1 MQSNNFLIMIN
12 LDDFNKIDFRVGTIV
27 QAESFP
33 EAKKPAFK
41 LWIDLG
47 SELGIRKSSAQVTD
61 LYPMEELLGR
71 QVVCVVN
78 LKPRQIGP
86 FISEVLVTGFPDAE
100 KRVVLCTTEREVP
113 NGARLF

>member
-1 MQSNNFLIMIN
+1 MITW
-12 LDDFNKIDFRVGTIV
+12 DDFIKVDVRAGTIIR
-27 QAESFP
+27 AEPFP

-47 SELGIRKSSAQVTD
+47 TELGIRKTSVQITHHYRVD
-61 LYPMEELLGR
+61 ELPGR

-78 LKPRQIGP
+78 FPPKQIAS
-86 FISEVLVTGFPDAE
+86 FQSEVLVTGFPDAE
-100 KRVVLCTTEREVP
+100 GKVVLTAIDKRVP

>member
-1 MQSNNFLIMIN
+1 MIKWE
-12 LDDFNKIDFRVGTIV
+12 DFEKVELRAGTIV
-27 QAESFP
+27 RAEPFP

-47 SELGIRKSSAQVTD
+47 KEIGVKQSSAQITSYYRPAD
-61 LYPMEELLGR
+61 LIGR

-78 LKPRQIGP
+78 FSPRQIGP
-86 FISEVLVTGFPDAE
+86 FTSEVLTTGFADE
-100 KRVVLCTTEREVP
+100 QKNVVLCSVERSVP

>member
-1 MQSNNFLIMIN
+1 MITWE
-12 LDDFNKIDFRVGTIV
+12 DFNKVEVRAGTILK
-27 QAESFP
+27 AETFP

-47 SELGIRKSSAQVTD
+47 PELGTKKSSAQITENYGV
-61 LYPMEELLGR
+61 EELPGR

-78 LKPRQIGP
+78 FPPRQIAN
-86 FISEVLVTGFPDAE
+86 FMSEVLVTGIPDE
-100 KRVVLCTTEREVP
+100 NGCVVLTSIDKKVA

>member
-1 MQSNNFLIMIN
+1 MIKWE
-12 LDDFNKIDFRVGTIV
+12 DFEKVDLRAGTIV
-27 QAESFP
+27 KAELFP

-47 SELGIRKSSAQVTD
+47 TEIGIRQSSAQITSYYRPVD
-61 LYPMEELLGR
+61 LIGR

-78 LKPRQIGP
+78 FPPRQIAT
-86 FISEVLVTGFPDAE
+86 FQSEVLVTGFPDDQSN
-100 KRVVLCTTEREVP
+100 VVLCSIERSVP